1 MQFHPAL
8 NQTSAEKNSNWVLT
22 RLEAYERRHRVRAQ
36 VCTYVFA
43 SSWWWFQR
51 QWKKVCS
58 SNTFIIFPNVS
69 IFNISKTSLEKK
81 QVRHTTIMIWFEN
94 GLPHNCFP
102 KPHLPE
108 TLFFHIK
115 KNPPRKAAS
124 LDPSAATTDIRFPTR
139 FGMWKLETHHG
150 VPGFHGWE
158 TREEPAD
165 WWKWWSFPN
174 GLGCYVGWSVIRT
187 RRYK

>member
-81 QVRHTTIMIWFEN
+81 TGAAHHNYDLIWEWSTPQLFSKTAPSWN
-94 GLPHNCFP
+94 SLFSHQK
-102 KPHLPE
+102 KPA
-108 TLFFHIK
+108 
-115 KNPPRKAAS
+115 RKAAS